1 MRVASFVFFLISLL
15 CLSCSPDLQK
25 IRGNVF
31 GTTYGI
37 QYFDELPNVRLERA
51 VDSTYRVINES
62 LSTYL
67 PNSVIS
73 QINHNQDVV
82 VDDLFVKVFEASNVV
97 FRETNG
103 RFDPTIGALVNI
115 WDFGP
120 EGAIRQVDSTQIRD
134 LMSHV
139 GFNRLQLNEYIL
151 QKPHE
156 SVFIDFNAIA
166 KGFAVDQIAELLS
179 SFGYADYLVEIGG
192 EIRTSGMNRS
202 KNSTWKIGV
211 DKPNFEGNQSVIAAI
226 ELDNTSMATSGVYR
240 HFKVNEQGERY
251 AHIIDSKTGFP
262 TRTDI
267 LSVSVIAKECMFADA
282 YATAIQSMNSAEA
295 KAFLSVHPELKVML
309 IVGQSD
315 GSMDLQYFNGFP
327 KN

>member
-1 MRVASFVFFLISLL
+1 MRSLRFGLFLCGLFIF
-15 CLSCSPDLQK
+15 SCSPDLQQ

-37 QYFDELPNVRLERA
+37 QYFDKEPNAKLERA
-51 VDSTYRVINES
+51 VDSTYKVINES

-67 PNSVIS
+67 PNSIIS
-73 QINHNQDVV
+73 KINHNQEVV
-82 VDDLFVKVFEASNVV
+82 VDDLFAKVFEASNVV
-97 FRETNG
+97 FTETNG
-103 RFDPTIGALVNI
+103 RFDPTIGALVNL

-120 EGAIRQVDSTQIRD
+120 EGPTQEVDSTLVRE

-139 GFNRLQLNEYIL
+139 GFNFLQLNGYIL

-179 SFGYADYLVEIGG
+179 RFGYKDYLVEIGG
-192 EIRTSGMNRS
+192 EIRTSGMNQS
-202 KNSTWKIGV
+202 KNATWKIGV
-211 DKPNFEGNQSVIAAI
+211 DKPNFEGNQTVITAI
-226 ELDNTSMATSGVYR
+226 ELDNSSMATSGVYR

-262 TRTDI
+262 SRTDI
-267 LSVSVIAKECMFADA
+267 LSVSVIAKECALADG

-295 KAFLSVHPELKVML
+295 EAFLIVHPKLKVML
-309 IVGQSD
+309 IIGKQD
-315 GSMDLQYFNGFP
+315 GSMDIQYFNGFP
-327 KN
+327 KG